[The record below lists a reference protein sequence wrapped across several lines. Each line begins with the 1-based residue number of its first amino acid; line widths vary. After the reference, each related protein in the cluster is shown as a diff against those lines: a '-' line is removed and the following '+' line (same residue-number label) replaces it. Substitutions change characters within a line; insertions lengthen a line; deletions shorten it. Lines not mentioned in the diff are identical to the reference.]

1 MNFVILIS
9 KKCIKMTNLFLVIL
23 FLVHA
28 IFFFDVLAQERS
40 SSKGTLCVPTWCC
53 GWHKHDSMVNFQPW
67 GNELLKPIESPDK
80 MEMKENGTLLCMSPW
95 STWACYV
102 YKMWGGSTNVFKYV
116 SVLDAL
122 PLDYCGVLSRLP
134 QVTCIDHSSVWFVMH
149 FIVPQPHDHLSSPHN
164 ILTAWKSPQT
174 NFLGCCL
181 PGKYSLCHLFTSVTC
196 PCRRKML
203 LFTCMQSLQVLTPC
217 WDVLTK
223 DRLLPHSLPSQ
234 HNWTLAQPKSL
245 LLAYTPVPKT
255 LPEFCSKQS
264 EQAHGFQVVP
274 IVERSS
280 NLWPH
285 SVTILLPWLP
295 SHPYR
300 LIAWMVFPG
309 SHTPPSWVCL

>member
-1 MNFVILIS
+1 
-9 KKCIKMTNLFLVIL
+9 
-23 FLVHA
+23 
-28 IFFFDVLAQERS
+28 
-40 SSKGTLCVPTWCC
+40 
-53 GWHKHDSMVNFQPW
+53 
-67 GNELLKPIESPDK
+67 
-80 MEMKENGTLLCMSPW
+80 
-95 STWACYV
+95 
-102 YKMWGGSTNVFKYV
+102 MWGGSTNVFKYV
-116 SVLDAL
+116 SVLAL

-203 LFTCMQSLQVLTPC
+203 LFICMQSLQVLTPC

-280 NLWPH
+280 NVWPH
-285 SVTILLPWLP
+285 SVTLLLPWLP